1 MTLDAG
7 DRKRWEDDGLLVLP
21 GFAEPDACDR
31 LIERANQLLSEF
43 DPSTISVF
51 STKNQ
56 TTTTDQYFLE
66 SGDKVRF
73 FLEEE
78 AVDTDGRLT
87 RPKELAVNKI
97 GHAQHDLDPI
107 FDTFSRTPAMAGL
120 AAELGFG
127 DPRLLQ
133 SMYIFKQPEIGGEV
147 VCHQD
152 STFLYTEPET
162 VVGFWFALED
172 ATIDNGCLWALP
184 GGHRLGLKKRF
195 VRTGSGVGFQVLDE
209 APWPDEGLV
218 PLEAPRGTLVLLHG
232 RLPHQSG
239 PNRSRRSRHAYSVHI
254 IDGTAAYPPDNWLQ
268 RGASLPLR
276 GFSPVS

>member
-1 MTLDAG
+1 VLEPAA
-7 DRKRWEDDGLLVLP
+7 RKRWEEDGFLVLP
-21 GFAEPDACDR
+21 GFVEPAACDR
-31 LIERANQLLSEF
+31 LIGRAYQLLAEF
-43 DPSTISVF
+43 DPSTISIF
-51 STKNQ
+51 STKDQ

-78 AVDTDGRLT
+78 AVDNDGRLN

-97 GHAQHDLDPI
+97 GHAQHDLDPV
-107 FDTFSRTPAMAGL
+107 FDTFSRTPDIAGL
-120 AAELGFG
+120 AGELGFS

-172 ATIDNGCLWALP
+172 ATTENGCLWALP

-195 VRTGSGVGFQVLDE
+195 VRNAPGVEFRVLDNT
-209 APWPDEGLV
+209 PWPDTGLV
-218 PLEAPRGTLVLLHG
+218 PLEAPKGTLVLLHG

-239 PNRSRRSRHAYSVHI
+239 PNRSSRSRHAYSVHI
-254 IDGTAAYPPDNWLQ
+254 IDATSNYPADNWLQ
-268 RGASLPLR
+268 RGSSLPLR
-276 GFSPVS
+276 GFSVVS

>member
-1 MTLDAG
+1 MALDLEA
-7 DRKRWEDDGLLVLP
+7 RKRWRDDGFLVLP
-21 GFAEPDACDR
+21 GFVEPEVCDR
-31 LIERANQLLSEF
+31 LIERARELLAAF
-43 DPSTISVF
+43 DPATISVF

-56 TTTTDQYFLE
+56 TGTTDEYFLD
-66 SGDKVRF
+66 SGDKIRF

-78 AVDTDGRLT
+78 AVDVDGRLT
-87 RPKELAVNKI
+87 RPKETAVNKI
-97 GHAQHDLDPI
+97 GHAQHDLDPV
-107 FDTFSRTPAMAGL
+107 FDQFSRTPALADLAADLGL
-120 AAELGFG
+120 A

-172 ATIDNGCLWALP
+172 ATVENGCLWALP

-195 VRTGSGVGFQVLDE
+195 VRTNGGVGFEVLDE
-209 APWPDEGLV
+209 TPWPEADLV
-218 PLEAPRGTLVLLHG
+218 PLEAAKGTLVVLHG

-239 PNRSRRSRHAYSVHI
+239 ANRSSRSRHAYSVHA
-254 IDGTAAYPPDNWLQ
+254 IDGSAAYPADNWLQ
-268 RGASLPLR
+268 RAPSLPLR
-276 GFSPVS
+276 GFRG

>member
-1 MTLDAG
+1 MTIDHS
-7 DRKRWEDDGLLVLP
+7 DRKRWEDDGFLVLP
-21 GFAEPDACDR
+21 DFVEAEACDE
-31 LIERANQLLSEF
+31 LIARATALLAEF

-51 STKNQ
+51 STKQQ
-56 TTTTDQYFLE
+56 TKTTDDYFLE
-66 SGDKVRF
+66 SGDKIRF

-78 AVDTDGRLT
+78 AVDPDGGLT

-97 GHAQHDLDPI
+97 GHAEHDLDPV
-107 FDTFSRTPAMAGL
+107 FDRFSRNPAVAGV
-120 AAELGFG
+120 AGDLGFTE
-127 DPRLLQ
+127 PRLLQ

-152 STFLYTEPET
+152 STFLHTEPET

-195 VRTGSGVGFQVLDE
+195 VRQGDGVAFEVLDD
-209 APWPDEGLV
+209 APWPDDALV
-218 PLEAPRGTLVLLHG
+218 PLEAPRGTLVVLHG

-239 PNRSRRSRHAYSVHI
+239 PNRSTRSRHAYSVHV
-254 IDGTAAYPPDNWLQ
+254 IDGTADYPEDNWLQ
-268 RGASLPLR
+268 RSPALPLR
-276 GFSPVS
+276 GF

>member
-1 MTLDAG
+1 MSLDQSE
-7 DRKRWEDDGLLVLP
+7 RQRWEDDGFLVLP
-21 GFAEPDACDR
+21 SFVEPARCDE
-31 LIERANQLLSEF
+31 LMARATELLAEF
-43 DPSTISVF
+43 DPSTISIF
-51 STKNQ
+51 STKDQ

-66 SGDKVRF
+66 SGDKIRF

-78 AVDTDGRLT
+78 AVEPDGTLT
-87 RPKELAVNKI
+87 RPKEMAVNKI
-97 GHAQHDLDPI
+97 GHAEHDLDPV
-107 FDTFSRTPAMAGL
+107 FDRFSRMAPVAEL
-120 AAELGFG
+120 AADVGFV

-172 ATIDNGCLWALP
+172 ANVDNGCLWAMP

-195 VRTGSGVGFQVLDE
+195 VRTGAAVSFEVLDE
-209 APWPDEGLV
+209 TPWPDNALV
-218 PLEAPRGTLVLLHG
+218 PLEAPKGTLVLLHG

-239 PNRSRRSRHAYSVHI
+239 PNRSERSRHAYSVHV
-254 IDGTAAYPPDNWLQ
+254 IDGTADYPDDNWLQ
-268 RGASLPLR
+268 RRPALPLR
-276 GFSPVS
+276 GF